1 MKKKYKNTFNED
13 STKIGKT
20 DIFFNGQM
28 KFLLQNL
35 FKMLKFLTQFTLV
48 NKFMQQELSFLIQ
61 TGLKRHG
68 HEFNYKSNKIES

>member
-13 STKIGKT
+13 STKIEKT

-48 NKFMQQELSFLIQ
+48 NKFMQQELSFLI
-61 TGLKRHG
+61 
-68 HEFNYKSNKIES
+68 